1 MKKIVC
7 AALMVAVLSAPAQAS
22 EEELT
27 VVNRTGYDIAQV
39 HIAPNSTDDWEE
51 DVLGADVL
59 ENGET
64 LIVDMSRSADT
75 CDWDVMVVYTDQ
87 DTAYWRD
94 LDFCEM
100 SRIALYYDASE
111 GTTWAET
118 D

>member
-1 MKKIVC
+1 
-7 AALMVAVLSAPAQAS
+7 
-22 EEELT
+22 
-27 VVNRTGYDIAQV
+27 
-39 HIAPNSTDDWEE
+39 
-51 DVLGADVL
+51 
-59 ENGET
+59 
-64 LIVDMSRSADT
+64 MSRSADT